1 MSLHQYQ
8 QAAIVASS
16 TEQRKVIQSQMREL
30 CGATTAERE
39 TEAAKSG
46 GSAGQIG
53 NCLAPRE
60 RAKVAP
66 EALGSNHCPT
76 GKVTVANPS
85 TCLDLV
91 IVALRPVQPNHRLFA
106 RERSCVMHCLSSNV
120 EIQEFIIPSLQLIRT
135 LVDWSAIELFFYGV
149 FFTPRGRAALAY
161 LFQFGSAVSFFS
173 TLSSLLSLI
182 TIWFVLVADVVVTG
196 IGMCPGKNR
205 RASAIKVG
213 RNVDLGFRRAFCI
226 HVRRG
231 NSLRRG
237 NGEA

>member
-1 MSLHQYQ
+1 MAGWCVIINHVQ
-8 QAAIVASS
+8 
-16 TEQRKVIQSQMREL
+16 KVCVRLSKLLPPPIPNEGRPKT
-30 CGATTAERE
+30 CVAER
-39 TEAAKSG
+39 
-46 GSAGQIG
+46 
-53 NCLAPRE
+53 
-60 RAKVAP
+60 V
-66 EALGSNHCPT
+66 
-76 GKVTVANPS
+76 
-85 TCLDLV
+85 
-91 IVALRPVQPNHRLFA
+91 HRLYDQSDPTPVVP
-106 RERSCVMHCLSSNV
+106 RHQRSQKVMPFLSSNV
-120 EIQEFIIPSLQLIRT
+120 RIQEFIIPSLQLIRI

>member
-30 CGATTAERE
+30 CGAKTAERE

-120 EIQEFIIPSLQLIRT
+120 EIQEFIIPSLQLIHT
-135 LVDWSAIELFFYGV
+135 LVEWSAIVLFYGV
-149 FFTPRGRAALAY
+149 FFTPRCR
-161 LFQFGSAVSFFS
+161 AVSAILFSIWLSRVFFS
-173 TLSSLLSLI
+173 TLSSLLSLLS
-182 TIWFVLVADVVVTG
+182 THSTD
-196 IGMCPGKNR
+196 CPSGR
-205 RASAIKVG
+205 CCRDRHWHAS
-213 RNVDLGFRRAFCI
+213 R
-226 HVRRG
+226 
-231 NSLRRG
+231 
-237 NGEA
+237 